1 MTDQK
6 QIDLIDR
13 LIVPLDVP
21 SPEEAE
27 TTVALLGD
35 AARFYKI
42 GHQLLPVGGVGLARR
57 LSNSGK
63 KVFLDFKFL
72 DIGATVEK
80 GVASAVRLQGDFITI
95 HADRDALKG
104 AVAGRGDDDRLKI
117 LAVTVLTSWNDET
130 LKANGINM
138 GLHDLVLFRAEMAA
152 ECGADGVVASAQE
165 AASIRARFGHDLTIV
180 TPGVRPHGAAANDQ
194 KRIVTPAEAIRA
206 GSDHLVIGR
215 PILNAPNPGLAVKDI
230 MDEMEAA
237 LAEGGDIS

>member
-1 MTDQK
+1 MSETR

-35 AARFYKI
+35 HARFYKI
-42 GHQLLPVGGVGLARR
+42 GHQLLPVGGAGLARR
-57 LSNSGK
+57 LSNRGK

-80 GVASAVRLQGDFITI
+80 GVASAVKLQGDFITI
-95 HADRDALKG
+95 HSDRDALKG
-104 AVAGRGDDDRLKI
+104 AVAGRGDDPRLKI
-117 LAVTVLTSWNDET
+117 LAVTVLTSWDQQT
-130 LKANGINM
+130 ITDNGMNM
-138 GLHDLVLFRAEMAA
+138 SVHDLVLFRTELAA
-152 ECGADGVVASAQE
+152 ENGADGVVASAQE
-165 AASIRARFGHDLTIV
+165 AASIRARFGNDLAIV
-180 TPGVRPHGAAANDQ
+180 TPGVRPHGASSNDQ

-215 PILNAPNPGLAVKDI
+215 PILNAPNPSVAVKDI
-230 MDEMEAA
+230 MDEMEEA
-237 LAEGGDIS
+237 LADDKGV